1 MTTKYVLPFI
11 AEAVAK
17 GAGVDYSTPSL
28 ELPLGATGFT
38 VTGLSTVAGTI
49 TIWEDISATGAPA
62 DDDHSDLTGT
72 AFVAHTPNW
81 QYFDSAVLNPAV
93 TTVTPCGFYKSPIK
107 VTIASAA
114 AGTVSVSVQV
124 TGLSY

>member
-49 TIWEDISATGAPA
+49 TIWEDISATGEPA
-62 DDDHSDLTGT
+62 EDFRPYTTQTPH
-72 AFVAHTPNW
+72 VANW

-124 TGLSY
+124 TGMAY

>member
-38 VTGLSTVAGTI
+38 VTGLSSVVGTI
-49 TIWEDISATGAPA
+49 TIWEDISATGEPTE
-62 DDDHSDLTGT
+62 DFRPYTTQT
-72 AFVAHTPNW
+72 AHVPNW